1 MASRLAPDCHPR
13 SPQGSCL
20 ASCARIRTAASCRRS
35 CPRTCARCRPIT
47 SPMCCRAISTPS
59 SLGSADGSTWRL
71 RSPISP
77 RWGSR
82 SSGGASITLTASRLR
97 LWPTGGAP
105 TSSICLSRR
114 EAATNAAPRWRR
126 CRDSIFGTGVSRASR
141 CGRSAISAQT
151 NWKTSAASSKRP
163 SAVEKHISEGC
174 FWAQSESAGRTRRYP
189 LSRSTRPRIDARRSL
204 PRHFVPARR
213 PHLRYPWAMP
223 SFALDKMPH
232 APRTV
237 RLKTLITLRWFAV
250 IGQAVTVFI
259 VYYWLEFD
267 LPIAACLSVIVVSA
281 WLNVALRMHYGNVQR
296 LEPDRVAWLLA
307 YDIAHLTFLMVLP
320 GGLEIP
326 FAFFVLAR
334 VSIAAIS
341 LPLRYTLPLG
351 LFAVATST
359 LIAFFYWPLPW
370 SSTETLVQPPLYIL
384 ATWIAN
390 LVAIVFIGAYAWQVA
405 EESRVMADALTATE
419 LVLAR
424 EQHLSQLD
432 GLAAAAAHE
441 LGTPLSTIAV
451 VAKELQNALGP
462 NSPHAADMKLL
473 REQAQRC
480 RDILGKLSALPSGW
494 TPFEHV
500 KLSAL
505 IEEIVAPHRNFGI
518 AIDVVLP
525 PDRSAEPV
533 VQRSPAILY
542 GLGNLIENA
551 VDFATSRVEIAVRWS
566 EQEVAVTI
574 SDDGPGFPPE
584 ILSRIGEPYVTSR
597 RRATGDS
604 EESGL
609 GLGFFIAKT
618 LLERSGATLAF
629 LNRPAPEQGAVV
641 RVRWARSD
649 FEVRNEDLSGR
660 DSSHS

>member
-1 MASRLAPDCHPR
+1 
-13 SPQGSCL
+13 
-20 ASCARIRTAASCRRS
+20 
-35 CPRTCARCRPIT
+35 
-47 SPMCCRAISTPS
+47 
-59 SLGSADGSTWRL
+59 
-71 RSPISP
+71 
-77 RWGSR
+77 
-82 SSGGASITLTASRLR
+82 
-97 LWPTGGAP
+97 
-105 TSSICLSRR
+105 
-114 EAATNAAPRWRR
+114 
-126 CRDSIFGTGVSRASR
+126 
-141 CGRSAISAQT
+141 
-151 NWKTSAASSKRP
+151 
-163 SAVEKHISEGC
+163 
-174 FWAQSESAGRTRRYP
+174 
-189 LSRSTRPRIDARRSL
+189 
-204 PRHFVPARR
+204 
-213 PHLRYPWAMP
+213 MP
-223 SFALDKMPH
+223 SFAPEEMPH

-250 IGQAVTVFI
+250 IGQAITVFT

-267 LPIAACLSVIVVSA
+267 LPIAACLTVIALSA

-296 LEPDRVAWLLA
+296 LEPGPVAWLLA
-307 YDIAHLTFLMVLP
+307 CDIAQLTLLMVLT
-320 GGLEIP
+320 GGLENP
-326 FAFFVLAR
+326 FAFFVLAP

-370 SSTETLVQPPLYIL
+370 STTETLVQPPLYIF
-384 ATWIAN
+384 ATWVAN

-441 LGTPLSTIAV
+441 LGTPLSTIAL

-480 RDILGKLSALPSGW
+480 REILGKLSALPSGW
-494 TPFEHV
+494 APFERV

-505 IEEIVAPHRNFGI
+505 IEEIVLPHRNFGI
-518 AIDVVLP
+518 AIEVVLP
-525 PDRSAEPV
+525 PEPAAEPV
-533 VQRSPAILY
+533 VQRSPAVLY

-551 VDFATSRVEIAVRWS
+551 VDFAKTGVEIAVRWS
-566 EQEVAVTI
+566 EQDIAVTI

-584 ILSRIGEPYVTSR
+584 ILRRIGEPYVTSR
-597 RRATGDS
+597 RRATTEG

-641 RVRWARSD
+641 RVRWVRGD
-649 FEVRNEDLSGR
+649 FEAPNEDLSR
-660 DSSHS
+660 EAASHS

>member
-1 MASRLAPDCHPR
+1 
-13 SPQGSCL
+13 
-20 ASCARIRTAASCRRS
+20 
-35 CPRTCARCRPIT
+35 
-47 SPMCCRAISTPS
+47 
-59 SLGSADGSTWRL
+59 
-71 RSPISP
+71 
-77 RWGSR
+77 
-82 SSGGASITLTASRLR
+82 
-97 LWPTGGAP
+97 
-105 TSSICLSRR
+105 
-114 EAATNAAPRWRR
+114 
-126 CRDSIFGTGVSRASR
+126 
-141 CGRSAISAQT
+141 
-151 NWKTSAASSKRP
+151 
-163 SAVEKHISEGC
+163 
-174 FWAQSESAGRTRRYP
+174 
-189 LSRSTRPRIDARRSL
+189 
-204 PRHFVPARR
+204 
-213 PHLRYPWAMP
+213 
-223 SFALDKMPH
+223 MPH

-250 IGQAVTVFI
+250 IGQAITVFI

-267 LPIAACLSVIVVSA
+267 MPITASLAAIAVSA

-296 LEPDRVAWLLA
+296 LEPGPVAWLLA
-307 YDIAHLTFLMVLP
+307 YDIAQLTVLMVLT
-320 GGLEIP
+320 GGLENP
-326 FAFFVLAR
+326 FAFLVLAP

-370 SSTETLVQPPLYIL
+370 SSTDTLVWPPLYL
-384 ATWIAN
+384 FATWVAN
-390 LVAIVFIGAYAWQVA
+390 LIAIVFIGAYAWQVA

-441 LGTPLSTIAV
+441 LGTPLSTIVV

-462 NSPHAADMKLL
+462 NSPHAADVRLL
-473 REQAQRC
+473 REQALRC
-480 RDILGKLSALPSGW
+480 REILGKLSALPFGW
-494 TPFEHV
+494 APFERV

-518 AIDVVLP
+518 AIDIVLP
-525 PDRSAEPV
+525 PEPAAV
-533 VQRSPAILY
+533 PMVPRSPAVLY

-551 VDFATSRVEIAVRWS
+551 VDFAGMRVEIAVRWS
-566 EQEVAVTI
+566 ELEIAVTI

-597 RRATGDS
+597 RRATSEG

-618 LLERSGATLAF
+618 LLERSGAALAF
-629 LNRPAPEQGAVV
+629 LNRHAPEQGAVV
-641 RVRWARSD
+641 RVRWARGD
-649 FEVRNEDLSGR
+649 FEAPNEDLSPAAA
-660 DSSHS
+660 SLS